1 MAKIKTIPCDIYR
14 RDVQVFLGTHEEFR
28 EYAKKKIKNKDLL
41 DIIDSEEAGIGDF
54 YSGCGYSIIRIGAL
68 PKTPGEIACA
78 SHEAIH
84 AAVYILDWA
93 GVQYGERS
101 AEEALTYL
109 QEWILTNILEKK
121 GYKRV

>member
-14 RDVQVFLGTHEEFR
+14 RDVQVFLGSHEEFR
-28 EYAKKKIKNKDLL
+28 KYVEKKLKDKDLL
-41 DIIDSEEAGIGDF
+41 SVVDSESPGVGDF
-54 YSGCGYSIIRIGAL
+54 YFGPDQAIIRIGEL
-68 PKTPGEIACA
+68 PKTPAQIACA

-84 AAVYILDWA
+84 AATHILNWVDMK
-93 GVQYGERS
+93 YGEKS

-121 GYKRV
+121 GYKKV